1 MAKKMHVA
9 DQVSEICQEIRSA
22 VESYWVFTG
31 ISEYADNPLNLKVKD
46 RFWAIYI
53 VLVNNAFD
61 CMIVSVFNLLDRSGR
76 GLTLASI
83 AASLEGEGVDVSV
96 IRQLRQVYTHHEV
109 LWKAICHV
117 RNNGVAHLND
127 KKSSSSHLSQAMLG
141 TKEIRSFLQD
151 AILAFDALEPY
162 CSWKVGP
169 PNRLVESQA
178 SQIFH
183 LAGSMSEQ
191 LIDECARNAV
201 DKLHEKMP

>member
-1 MAKKMHVA
+1 MAKKMDAA

-31 ISEYADNPLNLKVKD
+31 ISEYVDNPQNLKAKD

-61 CMIVSVFNLLDRSGR
+61 CMIVSVFNLLDRSSR

-83 AASLEGEGVDVSV
+83 AASLESEGADGSV
-96 IRQLRQVYTHHEV
+96 VRQLRQVYAHHEV

-127 KKSSSSHLSQAMLG
+127 KRSTSSNLSLAMLG

-151 AILAFDALEPY
+151 AILIFDALEGY
-162 CSWKVGP
+162 CSWKVSP
-169 PNRLVESQA
+169 PSRAVESQA
-178 SQIFH
+178 AQIFH
-183 LAGSMSEQ
+183 LASSMSDQ
-191 LIDECARNAV
+191 LISESTEDAVEKVNKGAR
-201 DKLHEKMP
+201 